1 MDSEYLKDR
10 EAFLYHAYTMLDRGA
25 FGEATK
31 LAEERISRYPGDVDA
46 WLLIA
51 ASSVSTGRLS
61 EAERI
66 LRELNHILPG
76 WPHICE
82 CLGDVLR
89 RMGMTREA
97 MEYYKSART
106 LAPPMAERIAEKIAA
121 IEAGREDDEPETDDE
136 ISVDFQT
143 VTLADMYLKQGDE
156 KKAISV
162 LRKILER
169 DPENREAQKR
179 LQGAELF
186 RDENPKT
193 EVVSELDRWLQKL
206 RMGKRR
212 NG

>member
-1 MDSEYLKDR
+1 MDAEYLKDR
-10 EAFLYHAYTMLDRGA
+10 ETFLYHAYTMLDKGA

-31 LAEERISRYPGDVDA
+31 LAEERIRRYPGDVDA

-51 ASSVSTGRLS
+51 ASSVSMGRLA

-76 WPHICE
+76 WPQICE

-121 IEAGREDDEPETDDE
+121 IEAGREDDESETDE
-136 ISVDFQT
+136 ISEDFQT
-143 VTLADMYLKQGDE
+143 VTLADMYRRQGDE

-169 DPENREAQKR
+169 DPENIEAQKR
-179 LQGAELF
+179 LQGSDFL

-193 EVVSELDRWLQKL
+193 EVVGELDRWLQKL
-206 RMGKRR
+206 RIGKRK